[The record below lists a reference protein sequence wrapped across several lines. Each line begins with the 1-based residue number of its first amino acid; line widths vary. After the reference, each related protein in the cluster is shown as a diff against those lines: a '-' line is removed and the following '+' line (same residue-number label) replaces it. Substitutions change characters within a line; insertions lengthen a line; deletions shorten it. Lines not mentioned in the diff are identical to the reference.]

1 MKTFKVDNNGET
13 TFKNRLETGKYHEF
27 MACMA
32 ENAVKMTVFQSLT
45 HCRCYNSNHLVLYT
59 IFTEHMSTR
68 SDTKYKL
75 LDFVRRTREK

>member
-32 ENAVKMTVFQSLT
+32 ENAVKMTVFQFLT
-45 HCRCYNSNHLVLYT
+45 HCRCYNSNQLVLHT
-59 IFTEHMSTR
+59 VLQSISPQGA
-68 SDTKYKL
+68 TKYKL
-75 LDFVRRTREK
+75 LDILRRTREK